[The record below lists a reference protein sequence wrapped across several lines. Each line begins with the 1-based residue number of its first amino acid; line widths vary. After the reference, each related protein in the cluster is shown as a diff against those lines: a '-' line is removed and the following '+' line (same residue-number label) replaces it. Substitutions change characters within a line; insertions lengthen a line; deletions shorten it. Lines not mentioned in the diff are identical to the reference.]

1 MARSSCRNGAD
12 GDATPRR
19 SRRPSVASA
28 RAQSG
33 YSRPT
38 SIFGTRSQSPRQPT
52 SQSSAACARRRG
64 SGATITPQ
72 TAEGGQFSDE
82 ELASRLRYLPS
93 ADAPSQ
99 GPTLRTPVLD
109 GVLAAPPQG
118 WDADVLRRLS
128 WLGWQMHQVNDALE
142 NTDYWFRAT
151 ITTPEHNVPITKGNY
166 QRCEE
171 TFRKQVRAAS
181 KRCATSSRGSRASML
196 AAVRWARAHGPRPMS
211 RHDPRL
217 GRADSRRWATPRAV
231 LRPVLLYPS

>member
-72 TAEGGQFSDE
+72 TGEGGQFSDE
-82 ELASRLRYLPS
+82 AQRPDHKKGATSGTRRRFGSRS
-93 ADAPSQ
+93 
-99 GPTLRTPVLD
+99 
-109 GVLAAPPQG
+109 
-118 WDADVLRRLS
+118 
-128 WLGWQMHQVNDALE
+128 
-142 NTDYWFRAT
+142 
-151 ITTPEHNVPITKGNY
+151 
-166 QRCEE
+166 
-171 TFRKQVRAAS
+171 VRPS

-217 GRADSRRWATPRAV
+217 GRADSRRWATPEQCSGRCYLSTEKDRNRPKPPATRA
-231 LRPVLLYPS
+231 LWKARCRKGFAQSTASMLTARNHGPAA